1 MKMHGVDLLGQQ
13 APEVLQKEGLPYWI
27 FWLLLCIILLLLAFI
42 FLRDK
47 DLRQRLSAFLS
58 GAKRRMKR
66 TQLQIRL
73 NREQRKKVE
82 VLRDLGNRVWEA
94 KIQNEK
100 FLATFKELELLVKQ
114 ESGFQVELKDILSKI
129 IALKKEQEEAKQ
141 QYKSLMKMKES
152 GEHPNHEQ
160 VRASKEK
167 AKLLKKEVQDLEK
180 KIQTGQ
186 ATLKDIQSHK
196 DRNFE
201 QLGTF
206 MDEKRL
212 DHEHFDPI
220 YARIDELNRN
230 ILNLMSRIEK
240 LA

>member
-1 MKMHGVDLLGQQ
+1 MKGVSLLSQQ
-13 APEVLQKEGLPYWI
+13 ASEELQREGLPYWI
-27 FWLLLCIILLLLAFI
+27 FWLLLCIILLLIAFI

-47 DLRQRLSAFLS
+47 DLRQRLNAFLS

-73 NREQRKKVE
+73 NKEKRQRF
-82 VLRDLGNRVWEA
+82 DLVRSLGKRVWEE

-100 FLATFKELELLVKQ
+100 FLATFKELGRLENQ
-114 ESGFQVELKDILSKI
+114 ESGCQAELKDILAKI
-129 IALKKEQEEAKQ
+129 MTLKKEQEEARQ
-141 QYKSLMKMKES
+141 CYKSLMRMKES
-152 GEHPNHEQ
+152 GQQPDMEQ
-160 VRASKEK
+160 VRTAKEK
-167 AKLLKKEVQDLEK
+167 AKLSKKETKDLEK
-180 KIQTGQ
+180 RIRTGQ

-212 DHEHFDPI
+212 DLKEFQPI
-220 YARIDELNRN
+220 YAQIDEMNRT

-240 LA
+240 LS

>member
-1 MKMHGVDLLGQQ
+1 MKGVSLLSQQ
-13 APEVLQKEGLPYWI
+13 ASEELQREGLPYWI
-27 FWLLLCIILLLLAFI
+27 FWLLLCIILLLVAFI

-47 DLRQRLSAFLS
+47 DLRQRLNAFLS

-73 NREQRKKVE
+73 NKEKRKKA
-82 VLRDLGNRVWEA
+82 DLVRGLGKRVWEE

-100 FLATFKELELLVKQ
+100 FLATFKEIERLESQ
-114 ESGFQVELKDILSKI
+114 ESGCQAELKDILAKI
-129 IALKKEQEEAKQ
+129 MTLKKEQEEARQ
-141 QYKSLMKMKES
+141 RYKGLMKMKES
-152 GEHPNHEQ
+152 GQQPDMEQ
-160 VRASKEK
+160 VRTAKGK
-167 AKLLKKEVQDLEK
+167 VKLLKKEIKDLEK
-180 KIQTGQ
+180 RIRTGQ
-186 ATLKDIQSHK
+186 LTLKDIQAHK
-196 DRNFE
+196 NRNFE

-212 DHEHFDPI
+212 DLKDFLPI
-220 YARIDELNRN
+220 YAQIDEMNRT

>member
-1 MKMHGVDLLGQQ
+1 MKGVGFLSQQ
-13 APEVLQKEGLPYWI
+13 ASEELQREGLPYWI
-27 FWLLLCIILLLLAFI
+27 FWLLLCIILLLVAFI

-47 DLRQRLSAFLS
+47 DLRQRLNTFLS

-73 NREQRKKVE
+73 NKEKRRKLDLV
-82 VLRDLGNRVWEA
+82 RDLGKRVWQE

-100 FLATFKELELLVKQ
+100 FLATFKELERLESQ
-114 ESGFQVELKDILSKI
+114 ESGCQAELKDILAKI
-129 IALKKEQEEAKQ
+129 MTLKKEQEEARQ
-141 QYKSLMKMKES
+141 RYKSLMKMKES
-152 GEHPNHEQ
+152 GQQPDMEQ
-160 VRASKEK
+160 VQKAKEK
-167 AKLLKKEVQDLEK
+167 AKLAKKEIKDLEK
-180 KIQTGQ
+180 KIRTGQ
-186 ATLKDIQSHK
+186 QILKDIQSHK

-212 DHEHFDPI
+212 DLKDFLPI
-220 YARIDELNRN
+220 YAQIDEMNRT

>member
-1 MKMHGVDLLGQQ
+1 MKGVSLLSQQ
-13 APEVLQKEGLPYWI
+13 ASEELQREGLPYWI
-27 FWLLLCIILLLLAFI
+27 FWLLLCIILLLVAFI

-47 DLRQRLSAFLS
+47 DLRQRLNAFLS

-73 NREQRKKVE
+73 NKEKRKKA
-82 VLRDLGNRVWEA
+82 DLVRGLGKRVWKE

-100 FLATFKELELLVKQ
+100 FLATFKELERL
-114 ESGFQVELKDILSKI
+114 ESQDSGCQAELKDILAKI
-129 IALKKEQEEAKQ
+129 MTLKKEQEEARQ
-141 QYKSLMKMKES
+141 CYKSLMKMKES
-152 GEHPNHEQ
+152 GQQPDMEQ
-160 VRASKEK
+160 VRTAKEK
-167 AKLLKKEVQDLEK
+167 AKLSKKEIKDLEK
-180 KIQTGQ
+180 RIRTGQ
-186 ATLKDIQSHK
+186 LTLKDIQSHK
-196 DRNFE
+196 ERNFE

-212 DHEHFDPI
+212 DLKDFLPI
-220 YARIDELNRN
+220 YAQIDEMNRT

>member
-1 MKMHGVDLLGQQ
+1 MKGIGLFDLQQ
-13 APEVLQKEGLPYWI
+13 ASQEMPKEGLPYWI

-73 NREQRKKVE
+73 NREKRKKIE
-82 VLRDLGNRVWEA
+82 ILRDLGTRVWA
-94 KIQNEK
+94 DKIQNEK
-100 FLATFKELELLVKQ
+100 FLATFKELERLEKQ
-114 ESGFQVELKDILSKI
+114 ESGCQADLKDILSHI
-129 IALKKEQEEAKQ
+129 ISLKKEQEEVKQ
-141 QYKSLMKMKES
+141 GYKSLMKQKEA
-152 GEHPNHEQ
+152 GQHPDPEQ

-167 AKLLKKEVQDLEK
+167 THLLKKEISDREK
-180 KIQTGQ
+180 KINIGQ
-186 ATLKDIQSHK
+186 ATLKDIQAHK
-196 DRNFE
+196 ERNFG

-206 MDEKRL
+206 MDEKRPDL
-212 DHEHFDPI
+212 KDYHPV
-220 YARIDELNRN
+220 YSQIDELNRD

-240 LA
+240 LT

>member
-1 MKMHGVDLLGQQ
+1 MNGVGLFSQQ
-13 APEVLQKEGLPYWI
+13 ASEELQKEGLPYWI
-27 FWLLLCIILLLLAFI
+27 FWLLLCIILLLVAFI

-47 DLRQRLSAFLS
+47 DLRQRLNAFLS

-73 NREQRKKVE
+73 NKEKRQKA
-82 VLRDLGNRVWEA
+82 DLVRALGKRVWEG

-100 FLATFKELELLVKQ
+100 FLATFKELASLEGQ
-114 ESGFQVELKDILSKI
+114 DSGCQAELKDILAKI
-129 IALKKEQEEAKQ
+129 MTLKKEQEEARQ
-141 QYKSLMKMKES
+141 RYKSLTKMKES
-152 GEHPNHEQ
+152 GQQPDIEQ
-160 VRASKEK
+160 ARTAKDK
-167 AKLLKKEVQDLEK
+167 AKHSKKEIKVLEK
-180 KIQTGQ
+180 RILTGQ

-212 DHEHFDPI
+212 DLQEYQPI
-220 YARIDELNRN
+220 YAQIDELNRN

>member
-1 MKMHGVDLLGQQ
+1 MKGVGFLSQQ
-13 APEVLQKEGLPYWI
+13 ASEELQREGLPYWI
-27 FWLLLCIILLLLAFI
+27 FWLLLCIILLLVAFI

-47 DLRQRLSAFLS
+47 DLRQRLNTFLS

-73 NREQRKKVE
+73 NKEKRRKLDLV
-82 VLRDLGNRVWEA
+82 RDLGKRVWQE

-100 FLATFKELELLVKQ
+100 FLATFKELERLESQ
-114 ESGFQVELKDILSKI
+114 ESGCQAELKDILAKI
-129 IALKKEQEEAKQ
+129 MILKKEQEEARQ
-141 QYKSLMKMKES
+141 RYKSLVKMKKS
-152 GEHPNHEQ
+152 GQQPDMEQ
-160 VRASKEK
+160 VRTSKEK
-167 AKLLKKEVQDLEK
+167 AKLLKKETKVLEK
-180 KIQTGQ
+180 KIRTGQ
-186 ATLKDIQSHK
+186 QTLKDIQSHK

-212 DHEHFDPI
+212 DLKDFLPI
-220 YARIDELNRN
+220 YAQIDEMNRT